1 MDNISVKL
9 PKVEQIPIKLRDLYE
24 RYGYTKYRMAKFE
37 PYDFYREHKGF
48 LKSEGIL
55 TFNGPKGK
63 LLALKPDV
71 TMSIV
76 KSVKKDKEYKFFY
89 VENVYRTD
97 GGEYNEINQIGLEYI
112 GGESEYSCAEVLW
125 LAHESLN
132 IISERFVLNIGH
144 AGVWNK
150 CFDMLGIDESSKKS
164 LLSKI
169 RNKSIHEIKDVL
181 SSINVDEAGAELILK
196 LSALSGK
203 FLSTADELAKITAVL
218 PFDEICNELKEI
230 AEAIKAVGAEDKC
243 YLDLSVMGDLTYYNG
258 IVFNGYV
265 EGVSKVILAGGRYD
279 NLMKSLGKDHRAI
292 GFAVYTEELERAF
305 SEEKQKEDAFVE
317 IKGKSI
323 AKTLLEVKSKVAK
336 GLIVRAVSEVENA

>member
-24 RYGYTKYRMAKFE
+24 RYGYSKYRMAKFE

-112 GGESEYSCAEVLW
+112 GGENDYSCAEVLW

-132 IISERFVLNIGH
+132 IINDRFVLSIGH

-150 CFDMLGIDESSKKS
+150 CFEIIGLENKTKAV

-169 RNKSIHEIKDVL
+169 RNKSIHEIKEVL
-181 SSINVDEAGAELILK
+181 SSINVEDKWSNLVLELA
-196 LSALSGK
+196 SLSGK
-203 FLSTADELAKITAVL
+203 LIPTADKLAQITSGL
-218 PFDEICNELKEI
+218 PFGDICNELKEI
-230 AEAIKAVGAEDKC
+230 ANAMKAVGAEERC

-265 EGVSKVILAGGRYD
+265 EGISRVILAGGKYD
-279 NLMKSLGKDHRAI
+279 NLMKSLDKDHRAI
-292 GFAVYTEELERAF
+292 GFAVYTEELERAY
-305 SEEKQKEDAFVE
+305 SEEKQKEDVIVE
-317 IKGKSI
+317 IKGKS
-323 AKTLLEVKSKVAK
+323 AAQALLETKTNVDK
-336 GLIVRAVSEVENA
+336 GLIVRTVTEVKNA